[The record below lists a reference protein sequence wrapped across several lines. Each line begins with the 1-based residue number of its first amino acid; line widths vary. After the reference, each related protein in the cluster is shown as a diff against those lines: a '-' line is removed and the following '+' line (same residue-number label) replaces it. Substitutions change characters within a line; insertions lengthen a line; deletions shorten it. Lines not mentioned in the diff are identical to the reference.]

1 MFARASVLSV
11 ACFAVFLAKPYGIH
25 AQPWGPVWGDAG
37 GRTIQVGAVG
47 EVVTEPD
54 FAILDL
60 GIDSRGAQLREAR
73 SDNDKR
79 AQAVLKAIRGFR
91 VEPKD
96 VQTSQVHVAI
106 EVEHDREGKA
116 SDIYVYRKGFR
127 VVVRDFKNLEAVLN
141 GLLDA
146 GINRVNRV
154 EFDTTRR
161 PALETEAREK
171 AIKAVGAKAQALAR
185 SFGQT
190 LGQPL
195 LISVDESP
203 DAFRGGLGGMLPEHD
218 PTIAGG
224 QLYIRVSVSVTYGL
238 VDEKRDSK
246 AK

>member
-1 MFARASVLSV
+1 MLARASVLSV

-60 GIDSRGAQLREAR
+60 GIDSRGVDSGRPAVTMTRECKWFSRR
-73 SDNDKR
+73 SGPSAWNPKTCKR
-79 AQAVLKAIRGFR
+79 
-91 VEPKD
+91 
-96 VQTSQVHVAI
+96 SQVHVAI

-161 PALETEAREK
+161 PARNRGEGEGNQGGRRSAAAGAASARPWDSRCSSRSMNRRTHF
-171 AIKAVGAKAQALAR
+171 AAASVGCCQSTIRR
-185 SFGQT
+185 S
-190 LGQPL
+190 
-195 LISVDESP
+195 
-203 DAFRGGLGGMLPEHD
+203 R
-218 PTIAGG
+218 AG
-224 QLYIRVSVSVTYGL
+224 SST
-238 VDEKRDSK
+238 S
-246 AK
+246 ACPCP